1 MRIMPDN
8 DDLIEQ
14 EKAGA
19 GRDYSGNDLPY
30 LKQVLDSGHLSSI
43 MGGTFVPRFEEAFA
57 RAIGAKRAV
66 AMANCMCAL
75 HSAVLCAGAGP
86 GTEVICDSEFIFGAL
101 AVLYSSAIPVFADID
116 PVTHNM
122 DPEAIEPLVTDRT
135 RALIVTH
142 AWGLPADM
150 DRILAVARRHKLF
163 VIEDCA
169 ESLFAA
175 FKGRLTGAWGDVG
188 CFSFQASK
196 QLSTGDGGMATTSAD
211 EIAAKLG
218 EQAGAPTFLSVANAL
233 DYNYRMNDL
242 TAAVGLAQLE
252 VMPEF
257 VAGLR
262 RKAALFDQAVAG
274 CPWIK
279 LQRGPEGAEHTFYH
293 WAATLDESAGGG
305 APTLDAFRAAVKAA
319 GLTSVSVGYTGM
331 PAYKHPVIGE
341 RRAHAFRTPENNGHS
356 ARYEDGTCPAAE
368 RAVPRLILA
377 YLVGAEE
384 TAKTEADRL
393 HSLVTRLGRG

>member
-1 MRIMPDN
+1 MAEN
-8 DDLIEQ
+8 DLIAQ
-14 EKAGA
+14 EIAA
-19 GRDYSGNDLPY
+19 SGRSYSGNDLDY
-30 LKQVLDSGHLSSI
+30 LKQVLDSGHLSSL

-57 RAIGAKRAV
+57 RAVGAKRAV

-116 PVTHNM
+116 PVTHNL
-122 DPEAIEPLVTDRT
+122 DPDGIAPLVTDRT
-135 RALIVTH
+135 RAIIVTH
-142 AWGLPADM
+142 AWGLPAEM
-150 DRILAVARRHKLF
+150 DRIMAVARRLKLF

-169 ESLFAA
+169 ESLLASY
-175 FKGRLTGAWGDVG
+175 KGRMTGTWGDVG

-196 QLSTGDGGMATTSAD
+196 QLSTGDGGMATASAD
-211 EIAAKLG
+211 EVAAKLG
-218 EQAGAPTFLSVANAL
+218 EQAGAPTFLSVAHNL

-257 VAGLR
+257 IAGLR

-279 LQRGPEGAEHTFYH
+279 LQRGPQGAGHSFYH

-305 APTLDAFRAAVKAA
+305 APALDEFRAAVKAA
-319 GLTSVSVGYTGM
+319 GLASVSIGYTGM
-331 PAYKHPVIGE
+331 PAYKHPVISE
-341 RRAHAFRTPENNGHS
+341 RRAPAFRAPENNGHS
-356 ARYEDGTCPAAE
+356 ARYEEGTCPAAE

-393 HSLVTRLGRG
+393 HSVVARLGRG